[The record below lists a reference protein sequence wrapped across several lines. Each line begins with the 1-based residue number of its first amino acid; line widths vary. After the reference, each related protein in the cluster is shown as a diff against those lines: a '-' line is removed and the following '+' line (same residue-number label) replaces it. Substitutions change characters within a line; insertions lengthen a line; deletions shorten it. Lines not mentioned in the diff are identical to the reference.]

1 MLMIGMKLGWLVL
14 ESILLG
20 YFLYFGSSAAFALA
34 LVMILIPL
42 CSLPIN
48 LYVRTRISMTV
59 TAQPNL
65 KKGDSGNFVLNIKNS
80 SWFPVLRLYCRIHVE
95 NQLNRECQTFR
106 MQTWLPP
113 KKEQQIT
120 LQAGSDY
127 CGRLKISAAKVLAY
141 DCFGLCGI
149 PCKLNAVGYMTVQ
162 PDTFEPAVTLIPN
175 ANSVEDSDVY
185 SQERPGND
193 LTETYQIREYVPGD
207 SPRQVHWK
215 LSNKFDRLIV
225 RDPALPII
233 RNVLIF
239 WERTGESEDR
249 DAIDA
254 QAEIIVSLCKGLLDQ
269 SIQFTIGWNDK
280 DRNLCILHEIRDMD
294 ELVGIIPRLMRA
306 TGRKEGVS
314 GAELL
319 LSTCGHAL
327 CGHMVYLAMEPQQ
340 GAAEMCRYG
349 HVTML
354 LGGETS
360 LAGARMFDPVNYK
373 EQLLQIEL

>member
-1 MLMIGMKLGWLVL
+1 MITMKLCWLVL
-14 ESILLG
+14 EGILCG

-34 LVMILIPL
+34 LLMILIPIA
-42 CSLPIN
+42 SLPVN
-48 LYVRTRISMTV
+48 LYIRTRLTMTV

-65 KKGDSGNFVLNIKNS
+65 KKGDAGEFTLILKNPTL
-80 SWFPVLRLYCRIHVE
+80 FPVLRLQLKIRTE
-95 NQLNRECQTFR
+95 NQLNREVQILCL
-106 MQTWLPP
+106 QTWLPP
-113 KKEQQIT
+113 KKEQT
-120 LQAGSDY
+120 LALQAGSDY
-127 CGRLKISAAKVLAY
+127 CGRLKISMVRVYAY
-141 DCFGLCGI
+141 DCFGLCPI
-149 PCKLNAVGYMTVQ
+149 PCRLDASAYMTVQ
-162 PDTFEPAVTLIPN
+162 PDTYEPAVTLIPN
-175 ANSVEDSDVY
+175 AGSNDESDVY

-233 RNVLIF
+233 RNVLVF
-239 WERTGESEDR
+239 WERTGESDER
-249 DAIDA
+249 EVIDA
-254 QAEIIVSLCKGLLDQ
+254 QAEIIVSLCKALLDQ
-269 SIQFTIGWNDK
+269 SIQFTIGWNDT
-280 DRNLCILHEIRDMD
+280 DRNLCILHEIRDME

-306 TGRKEGVS
+306 TGRKDGVS

-319 LSTCGHAL
+319 LQTGGHAL
-327 CGHMVYLAMEPQQ
+327 CGHMVYLAQEPQQ
-340 GAAEMCRYG
+340 GAGELCRYG

-373 EQLLQIEL
+373 EQLSQIDL